1 MRLHLLVAATVT
13 TSLALLAPA
22 QTASAGHPRVTPLTT
37 DVGAP
42 FNLAVSSEGLYVADG
57 FPGIVSRLTDGTL
70 TPVVTDAPGTAGVDK
85 HGGYLAY
92 TTTVSDPQ
100 TDVTTASALH
110 IMGPGGTVVAD
121 TLAYENAQN
130 PDQVNTYGIK
140 HPTQCQLDG
149 LGPYAQYAGALDS
162 HPYSVTAWKDKW
174 VVAEAAGNDLLLVDK
189 AGNISTLAV
198 LPPQPA
204 VITAD
209 FAKSN
214 GLDPKCFAGVTYGFE
229 PVPTDV
235 EVGRNGMLFVT
246 TLPGGAEGPE
256 LGARGSVY
264 RVNPWTG
271 HVTRLAT
278 GFLGA
283 TNLAIGPRGRIYVA
297 ELFGGRISY
306 VRHHQPHAFVDLEGV
321 VAIEQ
326 GPRQGELYAGTLDL
340 TFTGPGSIVKVCA
353 GCNKHPIWT
362 S

>member
-1 MRLHLLVAATVT
+1 MRLHLLVAATVA

-22 QTASAGHPRVTPLTT
+22 QTASADPKVTPLTT
-37 DVGAP
+37 DVAAP
-42 FNLAVSSEGLYVADG
+42 FNLAVSPEGIYVADG
-57 FPGIVSRLTDGTL
+57 FTGVVSRLSGGAL
-70 TPVVTDAPGTAGVDK
+70 TPVVTGAEGVAGVDVQGN
-85 HGGYLAY
+85 HLAY
-92 TTTVSDPQ
+92 TTTVSDPN
-100 TDVTTASALH
+100 TFETTASALH
-110 IMGPGGTVVAD
+110 IKGPGGTVVAD
-121 TLAYENAQN
+121 TWAYENANN
-130 PDQVNTYGIK
+130 PDQVNTYGIAN
-140 HPTQCQLDG
+140 PTQCQLDG
-149 LGPYAQYAGALDS
+149 LGPYAHYTGALDS
-162 HPYSVTAWKDKW
+162 HPYSVTAWHDKW
-174 VVAEAAGNDLLLVDK
+174 IVAEAAGNDLLMVDG
-189 AGNISTLAV
+189 AGHISTLAV

-214 GLDPKCFAGVTYGFE
+214 GLDPKCFVGVSYAFE

-271 HVTRLAT
+271 HVKRIAT

-283 TNLAIGPRGRIYVA
+283 TNLAIGPRGRIYVT
-297 ELFGGRISY
+297 ELFGDRISY
-306 VRHHQPHAFVDLEGV
+306 VRHHHPHAFVDLAGA

-353 GCNKHPIWT
+353 GCNAHPIWT